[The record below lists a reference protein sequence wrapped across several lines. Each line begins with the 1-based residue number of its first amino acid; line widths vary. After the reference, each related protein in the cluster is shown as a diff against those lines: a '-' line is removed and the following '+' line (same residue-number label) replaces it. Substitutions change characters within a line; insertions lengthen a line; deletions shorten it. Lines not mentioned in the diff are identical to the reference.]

1 MLVKF
6 DSSAAGRMIMF
17 AEPAAAL
24 LEAIGKE
31 CTARGV
37 ITLEQLP
44 AAIAALSA
52 VIAENPP
59 PVEAPPRDDDDEREA
74 APLPVGLAKR
84 AVPLLD
90 LLRHTLAE
98 DGYVTWE
105 APAAFGHAAQR

>member
-6 DSSAAGRMIMF
+6 DSSAAGRLIMF

-44 AAIAALSA
+44 GAIAALTA
-52 VIAENPP
+52 VIADNPP
-59 PVEAPPRDDDDEREA
+59 PVEAPPRDDDEREA

-105 APAAFGHAAQR
+105 APADFGHAAQR

>member
-17 AEPAAAL
+17 AAPAAAL
-24 LEAIGKE
+24 LRAIGKE

-37 ITLEQLP
+37 ITCEQLP
-44 AAIAALSA
+44 AAIAALTA
-52 VIAENPP
+52 LIADPSRTA
-59 PVEAPPRDDDDEREA
+59 EAEGDADEEREA
-74 APLPVGLAKR
+74 APLPIDLAKR

-98 DGYVTWE
+98 DGYVVWE
-105 APAAFGHAAQR
+105 APADFGDVSAPQ

>member
-37 ITLEQLP
+37 ITCEQLP
-44 AAIAALSA
+44 AAIATLAAL
-52 VIAENPP
+52 IADNPP
-59 PVEAPPRDDDDEREA
+59 PVEAPPRDDDGREP
-74 APLPVGLAKR
+74 APLPIGLAKR
-84 AVPLLD
+84 AIPLLD

-105 APAAFGHAAQR
+105 APADFGHAAPR